1 MGCGKISPCYFTSP
15 FCYIESNDSQIASG
29 RYLFVFIPKARMLTI
44 VNTHSVFKSF
54 DGFVSFS
61 IIILIVLLSIKNIR

>member
-29 RYLFVFIPKARMLTI
+29 RYLFVFIPKTRMLTI
-44 VNTHSVFKSF
+44 VNTHSVFKPF
-54 DGFVSFS
+54 DGVKS
-61 IIILIVLLSIKNIR
+61 IDIGNIFLRREGVT